1 MRHSGQ
7 QAEHRSA
14 FDGIDPVAM
23 IGVPLA
29 ILLLGF
35 LALRATVAA
44 IFV

>member
-1 MRHSGQ
+1 MRHSVQ
-7 QAEHRSA
+7 HTERRSE